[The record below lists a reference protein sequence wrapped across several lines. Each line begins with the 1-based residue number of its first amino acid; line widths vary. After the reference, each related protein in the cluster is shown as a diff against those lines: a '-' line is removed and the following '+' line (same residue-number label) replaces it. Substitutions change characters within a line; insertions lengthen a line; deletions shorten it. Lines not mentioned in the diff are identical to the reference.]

1 MSCKNYKHG
10 FHNYTSLACYV
21 PVALWS
27 ATVQI
32 VFASFMMEK
41 KNLPGD
47 AYHIWQHCQFVG
59 KDLRQTTFPRLCS
72 SNIERSDVQGDFC
85 LVTQTTYLRYTV
97 YTSGNW
103 LISHLRKRIII
114 FISSLVIRDMWVP
127 WRVLQSWISLDHMT
141 MLAIRRLRL
150 SCQHR
155 LTWDSHTV
163 DMQEIPMERIH
174 IPSIIR

>member
-114 FISSLVIRDMWVP
+114 FISSLVIRICEFPGGYCNLGYHLTTWPCWPSGASVWV
-127 WRVLQSWISLDHMT
+127 
-141 MLAIRRLRL
+141 A
-150 SCQHR
+150 
-155 LTWDSHTV
+155 
-163 DMQEIPMERIH
+163 
-174 IPSIIR
+174 SIA